1 MLRGEIGA
9 ARTYKVHGSPTP
21 MDERAKARR
30 GHFRIAK
37 SVNHVNENF
46 ELTRDNI
53 IGELVDAHENLL
65 DESQTFDSGAELTII
80 RGPHPWGT
88 AKGIEYCT
96 VQIGGKHFN
105 IPARLL
111 ASSIK
116 PKRS

>member
-1 MLRGEIGA
+1 MDKGA
-9 ARTYKVHGSPTP
+9 KP
-21 MDERAKARR
+21 RR
-30 GHFRIAK
+30 GHFRVAQ
-37 SVNHVNENF
+37 SVNDVNESF
-46 ELTRDNI
+46 ELTRNNI
-53 IGELVDAHENLL
+53 IAELVDANENLL

-80 RGPHPWGT
+80 RCPHPWGM

-116 PKRS
+116 PKRP